1 MRSGKYAL
9 VPAMKVS
16 VTFSIGSGSPKML
29 LSGMVNCRN
38 SETLIDEGGGV
49 ATVSN

>member
-16 VTFSIGSGSPKML
+16 VTFSIGSGTPKML
-29 LSGMVNCRN
+29 LSGMVNFRN
-38 SETLIDEGGGV
+38 SVTLIVEGGAA